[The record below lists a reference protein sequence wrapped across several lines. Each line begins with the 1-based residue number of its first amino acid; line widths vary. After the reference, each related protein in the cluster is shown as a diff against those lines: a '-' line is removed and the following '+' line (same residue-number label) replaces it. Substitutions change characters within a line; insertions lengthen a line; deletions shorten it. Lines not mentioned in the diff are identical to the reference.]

1 MSFTLGLNEVL
12 SIFTVFAG
20 LVSGWAYLK
29 YTTNNNAK
37 ESLKQDQRIT
47 KLESKCN
54 KMIEED
60 KAFKSFVQID
70 IFNQQTKHID
80 DKISDIKIQNNTIIN
95 LLTKGRV

>member
-1 MSFTLGLNEVL
+1 MSFTFGLNESITVL
-12 SIFTVFAG
+12 TVFAG

-37 ESLKQDQRIT
+37 ESQKQGERIT

-54 KMIEED
+54 EMIEED
-60 KAFKSFVQID
+60 KAFKSFVTID

-80 DKISDIKIQNNTIIN
+80 DKISDIKTQNNTIIN
-95 LLTKGRV
+95 LLTKER